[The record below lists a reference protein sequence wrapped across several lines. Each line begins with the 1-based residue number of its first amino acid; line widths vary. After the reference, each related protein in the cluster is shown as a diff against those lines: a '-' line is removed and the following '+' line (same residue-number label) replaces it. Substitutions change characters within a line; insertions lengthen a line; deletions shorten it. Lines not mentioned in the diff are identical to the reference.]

1 MTKNKKI
8 NLTMMIVFIFMN
20 FVLSMSST
28 LFNGILDKMVIDL
41 NVSLSKVGYLT
52 SFYAFGA
59 GIGVPIFLII
69 FNKKE
74 TSLLLKIMLALNII
88 VTLFSIMAPTF
99 ELLLITRFFMGLAG
113 NCYSVLATLMI
124 ASLSPKEKVGKNLS
138 LLIAGAAAA
147 LMVGVPLTRE
157 LVVLYSWK
165 FVFLG
170 LIFIMLLSLAYFI
183 FYLPKGTHQ
192 KEVNLKLELQFLKER
207 KVLLVRISSIVTFIG
222 YGGIYTYL
230 TPYIIHQFSYFE
242 GYTSVFLMIIGLS
255 SFIGNLIGGF
265 FCDRFGFYKSL
276 VGGSFLQVCLSFII
290 FMTNTS
296 FVIQLV
302 MICLWMVNG
311 WFIGLQINTAITIV
325 TQNKSSL
332 MISLNSSGIQL
343 GQVLGTSI
351 AAMIITK
358 ANISFIVLL
367 STVTSIIVFIILNAN
382 QKMKI

>member
-1 MTKNKKI
+1 
-8 NLTMMIVFIFMN
+8 
-20 FVLSMSST
+20 
-28 LFNGILDKMVIDL
+28 
-41 NVSLSKVGYLT
+41 
-52 SFYAFGA
+52 
-59 GIGVPIFLII
+59 
-69 FNKKE
+69 
-74 TSLLLKIMLALNII
+74 
-88 VTLFSIMAPTF
+88 
-99 ELLLITRFFMGLAG
+99 
-113 NCYSVLATLMI
+113 
-124 ASLSPKEKVGKNLS
+124 
-138 LLIAGAAAA
+138 
-147 LMVGVPLTRE
+147 
-157 LVVLYSWK
+157 
-165 FVFLG
+165 
-170 LIFIMLLSLAYFI
+170 MLL
-183 FYLPKGTHQ
+183 
-192 KEVNLKLELQFLKER
+192 
-207 KVLLVRISSIVTFIG
+207 VLISSIVTFIG
-222 YGGIYTYL
+222 YGAIYTYL

-242 GYTSVFLMIIGLS
+242 GYTSIFLMIIGLS

-343 GQVLGTSI
+343 GQALGTSI

-367 STVTSIIVFIILNAN
+367 STVISIIVFIILNAN

>member
-1 MTKNKKI
+1 
-8 NLTMMIVFIFMN
+8 
-20 FVLSMSST
+20 
-28 LFNGILDKMVIDL
+28 
-41 NVSLSKVGYLT
+41 
-52 SFYAFGA
+52 
-59 GIGVPIFLII
+59 
-69 FNKKE
+69 
-74 TSLLLKIMLALNII
+74 
-88 VTLFSIMAPTF
+88 
-99 ELLLITRFFMGLAG
+99 
-113 NCYSVLATLMI
+113 
-124 ASLSPKEKVGKNLS
+124 
-138 LLIAGAAAA
+138 
-147 LMVGVPLTRE
+147 MVGVPLTRE
-157 LVVLYSWK
+157 LVALYSWK

-183 FYLPKGTHQ
+183 SYLPKGTHQ

-222 YGGIYTYL
+222 YGAIYTYL

-296 FVIQLV
+296 FVNQLV

-343 GQVLGTSI
+343 GQALGTSI
-351 AAMIITK
+351 AAMIIIK

-382 QKMKI
+382 QKKKI